1 MPYDTWKESV
11 KSIVHPSGF
20 LEFSDLIVES
30 DPIVNAPTVGIAKST
45 NMKVQAVDTKVDL
58 ILNIDSD
65 MYMGKRDNFAIVT
78 EDDPL
83 PDGSVQRI
91 FFPEGRPIKS
101 FIMNKTNKVLNLDD
115 ISSGFNGKHD
125 RTGTLVGSK
134 QFQLST
140 GGKPVFKK
148 SFQVLSLIHI

>member
-1 MPYDTWKESV
+1 
-11 KSIVHPSGF
+11 
-20 LEFSDLIVES
+20 
-30 DPIVNAPTVGIAKST
+30 
-45 NMKVQAVDTKVDL
+45 MKVKPVDTKVDL

-115 ISSGFNGKHD
+115 IS
-125 RTGTLVGSK
+125 LVLMV
-134 QFQLST
+134 QT
-140 GGKPVFKK
+140 
-148 SFQVLSLIHI
+148 